1 MKGFHLLP
9 SKIPI
14 VGIMPTDTLEFHSI
28 SIDMASLYSVV
39 PTTSC
44 PRALGNAA
52 S

>member
-28 SIDMASLYSVV
+28 SIDMAFLYSVV

-44 PRALGNAA
+44 PRALGNAV